1 MKNTRPRLVWIVL
14 AIALLLGALWQF
26 VPLADASGRLG
37 SLPLSSPDIESRDTP
52 LEPGEVEIFSR
63 TSVVKRIA
71 AVDGQMVML
80 TAIDGTK
87 DRHAIHDP
95 RFCFQGAGW
104 KITAQDPIPLNKG
117 EAMRVKLQ
125 KGEDTTEAVYWFTD
139 GNRQFNSPTTY
150 WTKTTLRR
158 LTFGQSGGE
167 PILVIL
173 AAGSETPPDWT
184 KLIQTWTALG
194 DL

>member
-1 MKNTRPRLVWIVL
+1 MKKNRTRPVWIVL
-14 AIALLLGALWQF
+14 AAALALGALWQF
-26 VPLADASGRLG
+26 VPLPDASARLH
-37 SLPLSSPDIESRDTP
+37 SLPESSPNVETKEAP

-63 TSVVKRIA
+63 ASVVKRLA
-71 AVDGQMVML
+71 SVDGQVVML

-104 KITAQDPIPLNKG
+104 KITSQEPIAMNKG
-117 EAMRVKLQ
+117 EASRVKLQ
-125 KGEDTTEAVYWFTD
+125 KGEDTTEAVFWFTD
-139 GNRQFNSPTTY
+139 GSQQFSSPVTY

-158 LTFGQSGGE
+158 LTFGKSGEE

-173 AAGSETPPDWT
+173 AAAGETPMDWP
-184 KLIQTWTALG
+184 KLLQTWQALG
-194 DL
+194 SL

>member
-1 MKNTRPRLVWIVL
+1 MKTNRPRLVWIVL
-14 AIALLLGALWQF
+14 AVALVLGALWQF
-26 VPLADASGRLG
+26 VPLPDASARLR
-37 SLPLSSPDIESRDTP
+37 SLPETSTGVETRESP
-52 LEPGEVEIFSR
+52 LEPGEVEVFSR
-63 TSVVKRIA
+63 TSVLKRLA
-71 AVDGQMVML
+71 NVDGQIVML

-104 KITAQDPIPLNKG
+104 KITSQEPIAMNKG
-117 EAMRVKLQ
+117 EASRVKLQ
-125 KGEDTTEAVYWFTD
+125 KGEETTEAVFWFTD
-139 GNRQFNSPTTY
+139 GAQQFSSPTTY

-158 LTFGQSGGE
+158 LTFGRSGGE

-173 AAGSETPPDWT
+173 AAAGQTPMDWP
-184 KLIQTWTALG
+184 KLLQTWTALG